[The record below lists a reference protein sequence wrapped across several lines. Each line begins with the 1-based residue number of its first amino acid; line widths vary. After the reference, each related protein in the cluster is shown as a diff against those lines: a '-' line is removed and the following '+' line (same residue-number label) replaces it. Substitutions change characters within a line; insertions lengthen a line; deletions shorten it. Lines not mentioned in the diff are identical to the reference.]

1 MTFEDMEILIECKRL
16 VEKLYWEKKRLLS
29 QMEGH
34 EKEARIVHAQMLRF
48 ERALEGRP
56 DGYRFD
62 MNNEF

>member
-1 MTFEDMEILIECKRL
+1 MTMHDIEVLIECKRL

-34 EKEARIVHAQMLRF
+34 EKEAKIIHAQMLRF

-56 DGYRFD
+56 DGYPIYMEKD
-62 MNNEF
+62 D